1 MNALNVLRR
10 LENVTGRCGK
20 WMACC
25 PAHEDK
31 TPSLAI
37 SETDDRVLIHCFAG
51 CETDDVIAT
60 IGLSLADL
68 FYNKLSNNELTEGRR
83 RRYQEALITERLQ
96 VAIINS
102 AERNERSLTT
112 FEQERRLLGQHRIS
126 KIEAALYE

>member
-1 MNALNVLRR
+1 VNVLDVLDR

-20 WMACC
+20 WTACC

-31 TPSLAI
+31 SPSLAI
-37 SETDDRVLIHCFAG
+37 TEAYDRVLIHCFAG
-51 CETDDVIAT
+51 CETADVMAA

-68 FYNKLSNNELTEGRR
+68 FYNKLSDSALTEGRR

-102 AERNERSLTT
+102 AERNERLLTAT
-112 FEQERRLLGQHRIS
+112 ERERRLLGQHRIS

>member
-102 AERNERSLTT
+102 AERNERPLTT

-126 KIEAALYE
+126 KIEAALDE

>member
-1 MNALNVLRR
+1 VNALNVLGR

-51 CETDDVIAT
+51 CETEDVIAT

-68 FYNKLSNNELTEGRR
+68 FYNKLSDNELTEGRR

-102 AERNERSLTT
+102 AERNERPLTT

-126 KIEAALYE
+126 KIEAALDE

>member
-1 MNALNVLRR
+1 MNVLDVLDR

-20 WMACC
+20 WTACC

-31 TPSLAI
+31 SPSLAI
-37 SETDDRVLIHCFAG
+37 TEAYDRVLIHCFAG
-51 CETDDVIAT
+51 CETADVMAA

-68 FYNKLSNNELTEGRR
+68 FYNKLSDNKLTEGRR

-102 AERNERSLTT
+102 AERNERLLTAT
-112 FEQERRLLGQHRIS
+112 ERERRLLGQHRIS

>member
-1 MNALNVLRR
+1 MNVLDVLDR

-20 WMACC
+20 WTACC

-31 TPSLAI
+31 SPSLAI
-37 SETDDRVLIHCFAG
+37 TEAYDRVLIHCFAG
-51 CETDDVIAT
+51 CETADVMAA

-68 FYNKLSNNELTEGRR
+68 FYNKLSDSALTEGRR

>member
-1 MNALNVLRR
+1 VNALKVLGR

-51 CETDDVIAT
+51 CATEDVIAT

-68 FYNKLSNNELTEGRR
+68 FYNKLYDNKLTEGRR